1 MEIVSDCPDSEEK
14 WKKAAERKNC
24 ADYASQCDEPQ
35 RLVYHCT
42 LNAFSNQ
49 TLEVCAYWKY
59 IFQGILVFNS
69 LNFFRHSLADSNSC
83 LENGKFVTF
92 KD

>member
-69 LNFFRHSLADSNSC
+69 LNFFRHS
-83 LENGKFVTF
+83 
-92 KD
+92 